1 MTSAQQ
7 QRTRCRS
14 WERRVGAEHPLEGRV
29 ALVTGGSGGIGRA
42 LSRRLAAAGAAV
54 AVSYGAN
61 AAAAGEGVREI
72 ASAGQPAVAIGADP
86 RQVDAPE
93 VLLAGV
99 HHALRPAAV
108 LVATARA

>member
-54 AVSYGAN
+54 AVSCGAH
-61 AAAAGEGVREI
+61 AAAAGEVVRQL
-72 ASAGQPAVAIGADP
+72 AGAGPRAVATGPGLRSAA
-86 RQVDAPE
+86 APE
-93 VLLAGV
+93 ARLAG
-99 HHALRPAAV
+99 AAQG
-108 LVATARA
+108 